1 MEALQKIGGS
11 RAGCILSK
19 SVTLEKQQGNDLP
32 RSIQKI
38 ELGAGYCEGSIN
50 SEGLP
55 NEGVDYCKFPEQYCR
70 TLSPLEPLPDSHSL
84 SLSLHSPTGGELESS
99 VGVW

>member
-1 MEALQKIGGS
+1 MLKTQVGTLELPCCIYNASGPRTQSVEALQKIGES

-19 SVTLEKQQGNDLP
+19 SVTLQKQTGNPLP

-38 ELGAGYCEGSIN
+38 DLGAGNCEGSIN

-55 NEGVDYCKFPEQYCR
+55 NEGVDYCKIL
-70 TLSPLEPLPDSHSL
+70 TWL
-84 SLSLHSPTGGELESS
+84 
-99 VGVW
+99 